1 MIWLK
6 RFKSS
11 LPDILWFHLGS
22 AAPDMH
28 TSTAT
33 HVTSVPTV
41 APISVVLPA
50 AEAKAG
56 QAAAESQNIF
66 CKSSRSS
73 PSSFSFLFS
82 VVPLNVAFLCYK
94 QIPAQA
100 PCHDLRIKSL
110 FAYEKFGVI
119 FKTPHSLL
127 RKVHRSAGNGLACF
141 TSAIGIRKAGRARAL
156 YISRETRG
164 RVVRS
169 YGRAIAKIV
178 YVR

>member
-1 MIWLK
+1 MTSQQQPWRLLASFYPQPRQSGARGRRVTK
-6 RFKSS
+6 Y
-11 LPDILWFHLGS
+11 ILQEL
-22 AAPDMH
+22 
-28 TSTAT
+28 
-33 HVTSVPTV
+33 
-41 APISVVLPA
+41 
-50 AEAKAG
+50 
-56 QAAAESQNIF
+56 
-66 CKSSRSS
+66 SRSS
-73 PSSFSFLFS
+73 LLFSFLFS

-100 PCHDLRIKSL
+100 PCHDLRITYL

-141 TSAIGIRKAGRARAL
+141 TSAIGIRKAGRARVL
-156 YISRETRG
+156 YILKGRRG